1 MSFKQKYSV
10 DYDSDS
16 DSEYDR
22 LDLDANRKN
31 HGSTSENRMNENIK
45 IIPKLGHQAGLNKCD
60 FDTSLDKNAE
70 NW

>member
-1 MSFKQKYSV
+1 MNQYGV
-10 DYDSDS
+10 DDDSNS
-16 DSEYDR
+16 DSEYDGFES
-22 LDLDANRKN
+22 NSRKKYY
-31 HGSTSENRMNENIK
+31 GSTSESRMNENIK